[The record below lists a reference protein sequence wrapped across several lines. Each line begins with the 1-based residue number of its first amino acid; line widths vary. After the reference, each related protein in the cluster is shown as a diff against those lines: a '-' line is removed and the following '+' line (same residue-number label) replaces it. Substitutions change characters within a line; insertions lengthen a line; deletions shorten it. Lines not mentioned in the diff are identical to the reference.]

1 MGKQVKQMQLEAMRQ
16 TFQDVRDLVLLTVS
30 GVDCQTDNHMRLA
43 LRKKNIRLQIVK
55 NSLAQRVFDELG
67 MKSTR
72 WEGPTLVAWGA
83 GSLSELSRELD
94 AILKKNN
101 KIKPKAALSEGQ
113 EIEF

>member
-16 TFQDVRDLVLLTVS
+16 TFQDVRDVVLLTVS

-43 LRKKNIRLQIVK
+43 LR
-55 NSLAQRVFDELG
+55 

-94 AILKKNN
+94 AIINFKKND
-101 KIKPKAALSEGQ
+101 KIKPKVALSEGQ
-113 EIEF
+113 EIEFAKALKMPTRAEAIARVISL